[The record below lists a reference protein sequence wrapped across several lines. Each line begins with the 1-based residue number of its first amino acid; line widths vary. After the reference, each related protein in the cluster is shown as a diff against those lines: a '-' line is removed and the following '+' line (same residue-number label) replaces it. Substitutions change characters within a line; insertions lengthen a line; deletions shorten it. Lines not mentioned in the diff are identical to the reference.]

1 MSHSDYQA
9 YNFHE
14 WSSKSK
20 TNDCNTKYRRNGR
33 QHVWQGHLLSNKQL
47 CYWCITLKFWFA
59 LRSQASFRAKLNIW
73 GWQKTDKV
81 INLEKTWSVY
91 GTDRSFKLLL
101 TYNLRNKC
109 LYSLDIFNM
118 IKQQN
123 YLDWIIDTRE
133 WKSLRTSEGF
143 KRDIEFAMTCKRDLD
158 LGSKGQVQNS

>member
-20 TNDCNTKYRRNGR
+20 TNDCNTKYRQNGR
-33 QHVWQGHLLSNKQL
+33 RRVWQGHLLSNKQL
-47 CYWCITLKFWFA
+47 WYWCITLKFWFA

-91 GTDRSFKLLL
+91 GTDRRFKLLL

-109 LYSLDIFNM
+109 LYSLEIFNM
-118 IKQQN
+118 IKQQITSTGLSILEN
-123 YLDWIIDTRE
+123 EKAWEHQRVLKEILNLQWPAKEIWI
-133 WKSLRTSEGF
+133 
-143 KRDIEFAMTCKRDLD
+143 
-158 LGSKGQVQNS
+158 

>member
-47 CYWCITLKFWFA
+47 WYWCITLKFWFA

-91 GTDRSFKLLL
+91 GTDRRFKLLL

-109 LYSLDIFNM
+109 LYSLEIFNM
-118 IKQQN
+118 IKQQITSTGLSILEN
-123 YLDWIIDTRE
+123 EKAWEHQRVLKEILNLQWPAKEIWI
-133 WKSLRTSEGF
+133 
-143 KRDIEFAMTCKRDLD
+143 
-158 LGSKGQVQNS
+158 

>member
-47 CYWCITLKFWFA
+47 WYWCITLKFWFA

-109 LYSLDIFNM
+109 LYSLEIFNM
-118 IKQQN
+118 IKQQITSTGLSILEN
-123 YLDWIIDTRE
+123 EKAWEHQRVLKEILNLQWPAKEIWI
-133 WKSLRTSEGF
+133 
-143 KRDIEFAMTCKRDLD
+143 
-158 LGSKGQVQNS
+158 